1 MYCFSSK
8 VETIILEK
16 QEKRAFLSFFAWKKA
31 FSCDVLAKIAIFVPC
46 NKKIE

>member
-16 QEKRAFLSFFAWKKA
+16 QEKRTFLSFFGWKKA
-31 FSCDVLAKIAIFVPC
+31 FSCNVLLKIAIFVLC
-46 NKKIE
+46 NKKYE